1 MLWLIDTDG
10 DADGDVTKILLPS
23 SVIIKSP
30 STSFHSILS
39 LLGDALTEAL
49 GDASRDALID
59 ADGDADTDTL
69 GDIEGDADIDALGDT
84 DAEALRDADG
94 LDSSKILLPS
104 SFNSASPSSLR
115 RTSGLAID
123 GDADADALGEIDG
136 LMLAL
141 WLIETDAEVL
151 GDADIET
158 LGDGDGLGSVGAE
171 MTYPIVALE
180 SSAIV
185 KLTAGIVSPAVVSR
199 FLIPIVALTAP
210 ISVVLTSVHPAG
222 DAGGDAL
229 GEIGSASTPR
239 KTTTLPALFTHCH
252 VGVLASVIPVMS
264 SCPPTPDESMGF
276 VLSNSSAGT
285 LITLAAHCSPALAV
299 TVKFPETCEPDPIQ

>member
-1 MLWLIDTDG
+1 M
-10 DADGDVTKILLPS
+10 
-23 SVIIKSP
+23 
-30 STSFHSILS
+30 
-39 LLGDALTEAL
+39 
-49 GDASRDALID
+49 
-59 ADGDADTDTL
+59 
-69 GDIEGDADIDALGDT
+69 DALGDT
-84 DAEALRDADG
+84 DAEALIDADG

-141 WLIETDAEVL
+141 WLIEADAEVL

-158 LGDGDGLGSVGAE
+158 LGDGDGLESVGAE
-171 MTYPIVALE
+171 MTYPIVAFE

-210 ISVVLTSVHPAG
+210 VSVALTSVHP
-222 DAGGDAL
+222 L
-229 GEIGSASTPR
+229 GAAVTGSASTPR
-239 KTTTLPALFTHCH
+239 KTTTLPSLFTHCH
-252 VGVLASVIPVMS
+252 VGVLASVVPVIS

-276 VLSNSSAGT
+276 VLSNSPAGT
-285 LITLAAHCSPALAV
+285 LITLADRSSPELAV